1 VQWRHYQTREEA
13 QQDILNC
20 IAMFYNSYRLHSHL
34 GYMNPN
40 QFEKIWQEMKKWLN

>member
-13 QQDILNC
+13 QQDILNY
-20 IAMFYNSYRLHSHL
+20 IAMFYNSNRLHSYL

-40 QFEKIWQEMKKWLN
+40 QFERVWQEMKKVA